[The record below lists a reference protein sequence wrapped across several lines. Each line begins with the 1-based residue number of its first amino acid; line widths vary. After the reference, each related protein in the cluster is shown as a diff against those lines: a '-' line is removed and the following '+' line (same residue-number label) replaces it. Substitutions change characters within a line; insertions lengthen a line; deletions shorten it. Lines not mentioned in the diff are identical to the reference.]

1 MVETT
6 LSRRQSMSDGLPPTV
21 AAAIERPLGGRP
33 LAKTHSPREIRNA
46 VDALT
51 NEHHQLTL
59 RRGHSIDGTAD
70 GLQLGPLGLVHV
82 AYGAPV
88 IVDSPPSGRQVVIV
102 LPLGPMAVDSNGHQ
116 WIAREPF
123 ALSSLHGTKMAPDP
137 RAGALV
143 GSAPAAVVEDY
154 IERLQS
160 KPLRL
165 PLVLSSEAP
174 LRLASPRLVESAWL
188 EACRVLGN
196 SSERP
201 EDITVSALVSSLLS
215 TMVLGLAPHLSAS
228 IGTPPAALD
237 TPQNAPAHGPRYISA
252 ARNLME
258 AHLAE
263 ALSVD
268 DIARAV
274 GVSPRQ
280 LHAAFAEHLGT
291 SPAQLLREMRLD
303 RARALLL
310 DRSLAE
316 RLTVATAAAKS
327 GFSHLGRF
335 AAYYLERFGE
345 APSATLSRSRS

>member
-1 MVETT
+1 M
-6 LSRRQSMSDGLPPTV
+6 RDDGLPPTPT
-21 AAAIERPLGGRP
+21 EDFDRPLGGRP

-51 NEHHQLTL
+51 NEHHQLML
-59 RRGHSIDGTAD
+59 REGHSVDGTAD

-137 RAGALV
+137 GAGALV
-143 GSAPAAVVEDY
+143 GSAPAAVVEDF

-165 PLVLSSEAP
+165 PIALSSEVP
-174 LRLASPRLVESAWL
+174 LKLASPRLVESAWL

-201 EDITVSALVSSLLS
+201 EEITVNALVSSLLS
-215 TMVLGLAPHLSAS
+215 TMVLGLTPHLSAS
-228 IGTPPAALD
+228 IGSPPRILEGPTKALWR
-237 TPQNAPAHGPRYISA
+237 APSYVTA

-258 AHLAE
+258 THLAE
-263 ALSVD
+263 ALSVEE
-268 DIARAV
+268 IAGAV

-280 LHAAFAEHLGT
+280 LQAAFAEHLGT

-303 RARALLL
+303 RARSLLL
-310 DRSLAE
+310 DRKLAG
-316 RLTVATAAAKS
+316 RLTVATAAART

-335 AAYYLERFGE
+335 AAYYVEKFGE
-345 APSATLSRSRS
+345 APSATLSRTRQ